1 MEKLFDSLLIL
12 GKLASD
18 VRFRTMAILQGK
30 IYDSRKVKNYGQDS
44 VVVNSLMILNIID
57 SCSFIEEYEN
67 FFGIISEDQFMQKIL
82 EIKKI
87 CKPVISTIKKWKD
100 LKKVRNT
107 FFAHNLRSKT
117 NNLVFRDLINHNS
130 PRTIY
135 EIELL
140 SHCLFLIDLIIH
152 SEFKNEIKQ
161 AKSNISFKIT
171 PAREF
176 SKDACWREV
185 DNLTIL
191 LNNNLKKHN
200 RDYTINLKK

>member
-1 MEKLFDSLLIL
+1 MENLYDSLLIL

-18 VRFRTMAILQGK
+18 VRFRTLAILQGK

-44 VVVNSLMILNIID
+44 VVVDSLMILNIID
-57 SCSFIEEYEN
+57 TCSFIEEYEK
-67 FFGIISEDQFMQKIL
+67 FFGIISEDSFKPKIL

-100 LKKVRNT
+100 LKNVRNT
-107 FFAHNLRSKT
+107 FFAHNSRSKT
-117 NNLVFRDLINHNS
+117 NRFVFRDLINHKS

-140 SHCLFLIDLIIH
+140 SHCLLLIDLVIH
-152 SEFKNEIKQ
+152 SEFRDEIKL
-161 AKSNISFKIT
+161 AKRNICFNIT

-176 SKDACWREV
+176 TKDACWREV

-191 LNNNLKKHN
+191 LNDNLKKHN